1 MQDLPVVVIG
11 AGPGGL
17 AVAVA
22 LAQEDIPVIVIERES
37 ELTHDLRA
45 GTYHPP
51 TIEMLDQ
58 LGVGE
63 LMREAGIEVR
73 IWQIRDRQQGVIAE
87 FDLSLLAKDTSYP
100 FRLHCEQHKLATFL
114 LQRLRGFSCA
124 SVYFN
129 AEFISSKEQDDC
141 ISVNIDTVEGSKTF
155 DACYLI
161 GADGGRSQVRKHL
174 DIEFEGFTWPER
186 FLVASTEYDLDQHGF
201 ARNAYIADPVEW
213 CATFKM
219 PHLGPPG
226 LWRMAFPIAEEV
238 SDEKALSI
246 DFVKHKL
253 KSIVAELAQHDVPY
267 HSIYRVHQRVAKT
280 FRVGR
285 TLLIGDAAHINN
297 PLGGMGL
304 NSAIHDAINLADKLT
319 AIWRDDTAD
328 IDALLEHF
336 VRQRR
341 QVNIEFVQQM
351 SIRNKQLLEERDPT
365 VRQQHL
371 DALRETAANDE
382 RAHQHLLRTSM
393 IASLRRAAEIE

>member
-1 MQDLPVVVIG
+1 MLDLPIIVIG

-22 LAQEDIPVIVIERES
+22 LAQENIPVIVIEREAA
-37 ELTHDLRA
+37 LTHDLRA

-63 LMREAGIEVR
+63 SMREAGIEVSV
-73 IWQIRDRQQGVIAE
+73 WQIRDRQQGIIAE
-87 FDLSLLAKDTSYP
+87 FDLSLLANDTPYP
-100 FRLHCEQHKLATFL
+100 FRLHCEQHKLTAFL
-114 LQRLRGFSCA
+114 LQRLRTFPHA

-129 AEFISSKEQDDC
+129 AEFLSSREQNEC
-141 ISVNIDTVEGSKTF
+141 IKVDVATAEGRKTF
-155 DACYLI
+155 DASYLI
-161 GADGGRSQVRKHL
+161 GADGGRSSVRKHL
-174 DIEFEGFTWPER
+174 NIEFEGFTWPER

-226 LWRMAFPIAEEV
+226 LWRMAFPIAEAV
-238 SDEKALSI
+238 GDEEALAI

-280 FRVGR
+280 FRIGR
-285 TLLIGDAAHINN
+285 TFLIGDAAHINN

-304 NSAIHDAINLADKLT
+304 NSAIHDAINLAGKLT
-319 AIWRDDTAD
+319 MIWRDDTVD
-328 IDALLEHF
+328 IDELLEHF

-351 SIRNKQLLEERDPT
+351 SIRNKQLLEERDPAI
-365 VRQQHL
+365 RQQRL
-371 DALRETAANDE
+371 NELRETAANDE
-382 RAHQHLLRTSM
+382 RAYQHLLRTSM